1 MATFDMKDFARR
13 GAEARLAELNEEI
26 EAIHRTFPELRGRG
40 ARKVVVNH
48 EEQSTA
54 GRTGRG
60 AGRGPSGIT
69 PSDAVRGR
77 KRRKMSAAQR
87 KAVGERMKK
96 YWAARRAE
104 SAAKKR

>member
-1 MATFDMKDFARR
+1 MATFDMKEYARR

-26 EAIHRTFPELRGRG
+26 NAIHRAFPGLRGRG

-54 GRTGRG
+54 GRVGRG
-60 AGRGPSGIT
+60 AGRGQSV
-69 PSDAVRGR
+69 DAPGGQRR

-87 KAVGERMKK
+87 KAVGERMRR

>member
-26 EAIHRTFPELRGRG
+26 DAIHRTFPELRQRRG

-48 EEQSTA
+48 EEQSTGKRAERSAQSA
-54 GRTGRG
+54 GVT
-60 AGRGPSGIT
+60 
-69 PSDAVRGR
+69 RGR
-77 KRRKMSAAQR
+77 RRKMSAAQR

-96 YWAARRAE
+96 FWAARRAE